1 MIGER
6 KFAQRI
12 KKLRKNLGLSIEE
25 LASRTG
31 LGGEYLEALEH
42 GTVSPALG
50 PLLKVSRGLGTR
62 LGTLIDDEFGSDV
75 CVCRRSDRATG
86 DEALRKARKVHHALH
101 FHSLGAGKIDRHME
115 PFYIEIEPDDAASPK
130 TLSSHEGEEFILA
143 LSGEVEIVLGQER
156 YVLGPGDSIYFNSV
170 VPHHVGAAGPAKA
183 EIHAVIYFPA

>member
-12 KKLRKNLGLSIEE
+12 KKLRKNLGLSIED
-25 LASRTG
+25 LAARTG
-31 LGGEYLEALEH
+31 LDAEYLEALEH
-42 GTVSPALG
+42 GAVSPALG

-75 CVCRRSDRATG
+75 CVCRRADRSTG
-86 DEALRKARKVHHALH
+86 DDTLRKARKARHALA

-115 PFYIEIEPDDAASPK
+115 PFYIEIEPDDASVPK
-130 TLSSHEGEEFILA
+130 TLSGHEGEEFIVVI
-143 LSGEVEIVLGQER
+143 SGTVEIVLGQER
-156 YVLGPGDSIYFNSV
+156 YLLGPGDSIYFNSV

-183 EIHAVIYFPA
+183 SIHAVIYFPA

>member
-25 LASRTG
+25 LSARTG
-31 LGGEYLEALEH
+31 LDGEYLEAMEQ

-75 CVCRRSDRATG
+75 CVCKRDDRAKG
-86 DEALRKARKVHHALH
+86 DDTLRKVRKVRHALH

-115 PFYIEIEPDDAASPK
+115 PFFIEIEPHDPSVPK
-130 TLSSHEGEEFILA
+130 ALSGHEGEEFIVVI
-143 LSGEVEIVLGQER
+143 SGEVEIILGQDQHI
-156 YVLGPGDSIYFNSV
+156 LGPGDSIYFNSV
-170 VPHHVGAAGPAKA
+170 VPHFVGAAGPAKA

>member
-31 LGGEYLEALEH
+31 LDGEYLETLEH

-75 CVCRRSDRATG
+75 CVCRRTDHTTR
-86 DEALRKARKVHHALH
+86 DENLRKARKVRHALH

-130 TLSSHEGEEFILA
+130 ALSAHEGEEFIVV
-143 LSGEVEIVLGQER
+143 LSGEVEIVLGQEH
-156 YVLGPGDSIYFNSV
+156 YVLGQGDSIYFNSV
-170 VPHHVGAAGPAKA
+170 VPHHVGAAGAAKA

>member
-25 LASRTG
+25 LAGRTG
-31 LGGEYLEALEH
+31 LDAQYLEALEH
-42 GTVSPALG
+42 GKVDPSLG

-75 CVCRRSDRATG
+75 CVCRAAEHTAG
-86 DEALRKARKVHHALH
+86 DEHLRSARKAHHSLH

-115 PFYIEIEPDDAASPK
+115 PFYIEIEPLDPAAPK
-130 TLSSHEGEEFILA
+130 PLSSHEGEEFIVVA
-143 LSGEVEIVLGQER
+143 HGEVEIVIGQDR
-156 YVLGPGDSIYFNSV
+156 HLLGPGDSIYFNSV
-170 VPHHVGAAGPAKA
+170 VPHHVGAGGPAKSA
-183 EIHAVIYFPA
+183 IHAVLYFPA